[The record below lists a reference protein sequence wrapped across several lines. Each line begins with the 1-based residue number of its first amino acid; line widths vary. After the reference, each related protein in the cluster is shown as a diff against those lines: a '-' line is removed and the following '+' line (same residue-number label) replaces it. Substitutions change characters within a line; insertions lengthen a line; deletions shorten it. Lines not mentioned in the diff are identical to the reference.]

1 MTLAYVHAV
10 QVFTSIKCLKRAN
23 SEVKR
28 VYVSLQIAIL
38 RKYDVELF
46 PDADAWA
53 QF

>member
-1 MTLAYVHAV
+1 MCV
-10 QVFTSIKCLKRAN
+10 QYRSSPVLSAKRAN

-28 VYVSLQIAIL
+28 AYASLQIVIL